1 LVVAR
6 PLSEEKREAILASAA
21 ELVAALGTGAPTAK
35 IAKGAGVSEGTLF
48 TYFSTKDE
56 ILNQLFLDIEADMA
70 RAMLEGAPF
79 GGTPRERVREIWN
92 RYIDW
97 GASHPTQRRAVRQ
110 LKVSDRIT
118 DESRR
123 RGNELFSEIRE
134 LLESN
139 LAGHVGEDQ
148 SPNYVAS
155 ILEALADTTHDLIGR
170 DPTRYDHYRQAGFDV
185 FWKGIAA

>member
-1 LVVAR
+1 VAR
-6 PLSEEKREAILASAA
+6 PLSEEKREAILASAV
-21 ELVAALGTGAPTAK
+21 EQVAALGTGAPTAR

-48 TYFSTKDE
+48 TYFSTKDDL
-56 ILNQLFLDIEADMA
+56 LNQLFLDIEADMA
-70 RAMLEGAPF
+70 RAMLEGPF

-118 DESRR
+118 EESRR
-123 RGNELFSEIRE
+123 RGDSLFSDIRAV
-134 LLESN
+134 LESN
-139 LAGHVGEDQ
+139 LASHIGKDQ
-148 SPNYVAS
+148 SPSYVAS
-155 ILEALADTTHDLIGR
+155 ILEALAETTHDLIGR
-170 DPTRYDHYRQAGFDV
+170 DPARYDHYRQAGFDV